1 MCGCGADSDWV
12 TTCRML
18 LVSFDEASWEGCHIH
33 SGSPTIILFVVRQTN
48 RQNQWHG
55 TACFP
60 FCRKKRLSVTASNY
74 RKSSP
79 TPDPVRARFA
89 SKDCCASSK
98 MSGKQAA
105 RFRGSIWRLRRDT
118 YRQGCPDR
126 VCMAFAVSKKQE
138 RLVTFNRSQRNRGAF
153 TSSIDSE
160 KLSASSPAF
169 RSSLMTCGPEQQ
181 TSHSS
186 KRGTR
191 KMPSEYYKMH
201 EPGISRRNAAFTG
214 MNLTL
219 L

>member
-1 MCGCGADSDWV
+1 MSH
-12 TTCRML
+12 T
-18 LVSFDEASWEGCHIH
+18 
-33 SGSPTIILFVVRQTN
+33 Q
-48 RQNQWHG
+48 
-55 TACFP
+55 
-60 FCRKKRLSVTASNY
+60 
-74 RKSSP
+74 RKSNNNPVRGATNKQTKSMARHGMLSILSP

-169 RSSLMTCGPEQQ
+169 RSSWMTCGPEQQ

-191 KMPSEYYKMH
+191 KMPSGYYKMQK
-201 EPGISRRNAAFTG
+201 PGI
-214 MNLTL
+214 
-219 L
+219 